1 VPLALQALLPLLALL
16 LAAGLVIGR
25 PRHAANGWIALAG
38 TAVAGAITLIELLRL
53 SSGERVD
60 VPYLTTFPYADLAI
74 RLDGLSLGFL
84 AVTLLTAALLM
95 LVRLRAPGDRR
106 DPWASWLLTT
116 AAVLAVMMAASL
128 LLAYILLQLLTLA
141 WSGTLDEA
149 APRRRRLRLAIGA
162 SDIGLLLAAGS
173 AIQSVGTSAFSGV
186 PSDTFG
192 PAAFLLALLP
202 VAVRMVALGRAEA
215 GPAAP
220 VSFTPAIAFAAPAG
234 YLLLR
239 LLALMGGRLPGR
251 AIEVAIFAGALL
263 LAAAAAAW
271 AFFQP
276 KGGRLP
282 TSLLFGQAAIALA
295 LLASSLPALAL
306 ASTWLLLQLILLTG
320 LCSVDRDRD
329 EGAGLVARV
338 TLSVLPGTTAFVAV
352 FIAAAGLRSAG
363 DTLPLFAL
371 AIVVL
376 LMALAGV
383 LHTHRVDRWS
393 RDVPSAWAVLMLVI
407 AALPSVALGPLVV
420 PASETVRSLPAG
432 TVLLS
437 PLGFRLSGV
446 LWPAPAVALLLGAAL
461 ALLWRRH
468 LVLFDGVPGIRRPSM
483 PRISIGT
490 LPRPPGHW
498 MTRAVWTVFLAL
510 TAIAVLRP

>member
-1 VPLALQALLPLLALL
+1 VVAA
-16 LAAGLVIGR
+16 AAG
-25 PRHAANGWIALAG
+25 AA
-38 TAVAGAITLIELLRL
+38 
-53 SSGERVD
+53 
-60 VPYLTTFPYADLAI
+60 
-74 RLDGLSLGFL
+74 
-84 AVTLLTAALLM
+84 
-95 LVRLRAPGDRR
+95 
-106 DPWASWLLTT
+106 
-116 AAVLAVMMAASL
+116 
-128 LLAYILLQLLTLA
+128 
-141 WSGTLDEA
+141 
-149 APRRRRLRLAIGA
+149 
-162 SDIGLLLAAGS
+162 
-173 AIQSVGTSAFSGV
+173 
-186 PSDTFG
+186 
-192 PAAFLLALLP
+192 LALLP